1 MPRPTAS
8 EVLKAAIIPTIIA
21 GIFSL
26 LVAFIGLQSGGK
38 QAVDS
43 AVAKRESDLD
53 EMIQK
58 QLQLKTG
65 FIPGEI
71 RSFAFGGSRNDKT
84 VRDLRTLGWLECAG
98 QELLVSD
105 YGLLYER
112 IGETWGS
119 SNRGISFSVPDL
131 RGMFV
136 RGWSDGT
143 VSDPESGMRTASKPN
158 GATGNKVGSIQ
169 QDAMQTHTHRDPGH
183 THQLK
188 GFNYAQNT
196 GDGGRLG
203 HMFNTDPPFVTTP
216 AVTGI
221 AEPVDLAG
229 NPTVRHGP
237 ETRPKNVYV
246 MYAIY
251 VGRPIP
257 DPVPDGSRP

>member
-1 MPRPTAS
+1 MTPKSSAA
-8 EVLKAAIIPTIIA
+8 LKAAIIPTIVA

-38 QAVDS
+38 QAVES
-43 AVAKRESDLD
+43 AIAKRQSDID

-71 RSFAFGGSRNDKT
+71 RSFGFGGGRDDRAVK
-84 VRDLRTLGWLECAG
+84 DLRTLGWLECAG
-98 QELLVSD
+98 QELLIAD

-112 IGETWGS
+112 IRETWGS

-131 RGMFV
+131 RGMFL
-136 RGWSDGT
+136 RSWSDG
-143 VSDPESGMRTASKPN
+143 SAADPEAGMRTAQKSN
-158 GATGNKVGSIQ
+158 GAAGNKVGSIQ
-169 QDAMQTHTHRDPGH
+169 PDALQTHTHRDPGH
-183 THQLK
+183 THQLQ
-188 GFNYAQNT
+188 GFNYQQNT
-196 GDGGRLG
+196 GNGGDFG
-203 HMFNTDPPFVTTP
+203 HMYNKDPPFTTTA

-221 AEPVDLAG
+221 AEPVALPGSPA
-229 NPTVRHGP
+229 VRLGP

-246 MYAIY
+246 MYCIY
-251 VGRPIP
+251 VGRAIP